1 MSTVSGTLS
10 DALSQIVGHDVD
22 LACAGRTDAGVHG
35 WGQVVSFDTS
45 AKVDCGR
52 MQRSLNS
59 MCAPHVVVR
68 ELTEAADD
76 FDARF
81 SARSRTYR
89 YRVLNSVL
97 PDPFLHDGTW
107 HIRHPLDLHAM
118 NVAGQSLVGTHDFSS
133 LCRKKI
139 VLVGG
144 VETEATLVRTLL
156 TLEWKHAQDDIVEL
170 WVTATAFCHQMVRA
184 IAGTLVEVGAGK
196 LRIDDVGSI
205 LAAKDRNSAGVVA
218 PPHALTFWSVQ
229 Y

>member
-1 MSTVSGTLS
+1 
-10 DALSQIVGHDVD
+10 
-22 LACAGRTDAGVHG
+22 
-35 WGQVVSFDTS
+35 
-45 AKVDCGR
+45 

-68 ELTEAADD
+68 EFSEAADD

-89 YRVLNSVL
+89 YRVLNRPL

-107 HIRHPLDLHAM
+107 HIRHPLDLEAM
-118 NVAGQSLVGTHDFSS
+118 NSAGQSLVGTHDFTS

-139 VLVGG
+139 VLVDG
-144 VETEATLVRTLL
+144 VETEASLVRTLL
-156 TLEWKHAQDDIVEL
+156 TLEWKHAEDDIVEL

-184 IAGTLVEVGAGK
+184 ITGTLVEVGTGK
-196 LRIDDVGSI
+196 LQVDEVGAI
-205 LAAKDRNSAGVVA
+205 LAAKDRNAAGVMA
-218 PPHALTFWSVQ
+218 PPQGLTFWSVQ